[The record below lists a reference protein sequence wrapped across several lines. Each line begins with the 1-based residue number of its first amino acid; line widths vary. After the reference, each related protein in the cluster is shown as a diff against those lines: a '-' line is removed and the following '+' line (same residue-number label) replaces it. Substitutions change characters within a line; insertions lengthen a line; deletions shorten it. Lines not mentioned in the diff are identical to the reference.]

1 MRQLLQM
8 QTLIQCLYNFWKG
21 GILVYTILV
30 NDDNTFA
37 LGYTPYTPTEVDNKI
52 DDLDFCIITNNDI
65 DSIFSENS

>member
-1 MRQLLQM
+1 M
-8 QTLIQCLYNFWKG
+8 
-21 GILVYTILV
+21 YTILV

-52 DDLDFCIITNNDI
+52 DDLDSCIITNNDI